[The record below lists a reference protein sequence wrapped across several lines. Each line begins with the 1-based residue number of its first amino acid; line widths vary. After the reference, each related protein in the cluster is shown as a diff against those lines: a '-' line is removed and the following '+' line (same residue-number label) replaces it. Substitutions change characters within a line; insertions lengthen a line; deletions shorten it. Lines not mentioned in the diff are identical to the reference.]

1 MIAGFSDEISLC
13 GMESGRGA
21 VKMGSLR
28 CGLKTIVGMKVPKRW
43 CLRKSKGPGP
53 EQSVIVESGYLEN
66 RCGRHMYT
74 VCFRVAG
81 RNEICTISH
90 SWLSILKL

>member
-1 MIAGFSDEISLC
+1 MKFLC

-28 CGLKTIVGMKVPKRW
+28 CGFETIVGMKVPKRW

-53 EQSVIVESGYLEN
+53 EQSVIVKQVTWKIGVVDTCTQSASGLLAE
-66 RCGRHMYT
+66 MK
-74 VCFRVAG
+74 FAQSPIAG
-81 RNEICTISH
+81 
-90 SWLSILKL
+90 